1 MNQGITGQQQA
12 GAAEKRRA
20 QSILSPRLHKERK
33 VQPVVKAGRERQ
45 AEKCGAP
52 RPGLLW
58 CLTPR
63 TGSELP
69 HLPKVAV
76 VGASRAAPTEFVA
89 FWHFPAIRNP
99 HITAAFGGRAD
110 LSQTSPDDPSPLR
123 GIR

>member
-1 MNQGITGQQQA
+1 LPPHKSGMNQGIAGQQQA

-45 AEKCGAP
+45 AEKCRAT
-52 RPGLLW
+52 RAGLLW

-69 HLPKVAV
+69 HLPKVTV
-76 VGASRAAPTEFVA
+76 VGALRAAPTEFVA
-89 FWHFPAIRNP
+89 FWHFCDI
-99 HITAAFGGRAD
+99 
-110 LSQTSPDDPSPLR
+110 PSSS
-123 GIR
+123 